1 MELILTFSVS
11 SSEDCSQIFCNR
23 SAFLLFKNND
33 ILIALL
39 LDSLQDDK
47 FKTESFGLFFKQFN
61 NRSQPGA
68 RKRKNKRKTIM
79 LKILHKG

>member
-1 MELILTFSVS
+1 MELIFTFSVF

-33 ILIALL
+33 RLIALL
-39 LDSLQDDK
+39 LDNLQDDK

-61 NRSQPGA
+61 NRSQPGEQE
-68 RKRKNKRKTIM
+68 REKRKERQ
-79 LKILHKG
+79 

>member
-1 MELILTFSVS
+1 MELILTFSVF
-11 SSEDCSQIFCNR
+11 SSEDCSQIFCNK

-33 ILIALL
+33 RLIALL

-61 NRSQPGA
+61 NRSQPRAG
-68 RKRKNKRKTIM
+68 KRKKKRKTII
-79 LKILHKG
+79 KNII

>member
-1 MELILTFSVS
+1 MELIFTFSVF

-33 ILIALL
+33 RLIALL
-39 LDSLQDDK
+39 LDNLQDDK

-61 NRSQPGA
+61 NRSQP
-68 RKRKNKRKTIM
+68 REQEREKRKERQ
-79 LKILHKG
+79 